1 MLALAGG
8 NEFGARS
15 RQPDMELLAM
25 AGGSDSRV
33 VIVPTAAVDNPRQAA
48 RNGVRYFASLGARA
62 EAAMIVDRASAA
74 DPTLVAQLDT
84 ADLVYLTG
92 GNPWH
97 LLPALRGTPAHDA
110 LRRVHTRGKV
120 VAGSSAGAMALA
132 ALMRQRDGGG
142 WLEALDLARGV
153 AVLVH
158 ADERGIDLVTIGSL
172 RAGLSPGVVLLA
184 IDTQTVLAG
193 DGASWRNLGPG
204 CVIVAPPSGPAM
216 QYNAGDT
223 VSWPLPP

>member
-15 RQPDMELLAM
+15 RRPDTELLAM
-25 AGGSDSRV
+25 AGADGVHV

-48 RNGVRYFASLGARA
+48 RNGVRYFASLGAQA

-74 DPTLVAQLDT
+74 DPALVAQLDA

-97 LLPALRGTPAHDA
+97 LLPALRDTPAHDA
-110 LRRVHTRGKV
+110 LLRLHVRGKV

-142 WLEALDLARGV
+142 WLEGLDLARGV

-158 ADERGIDLVTIGSL
+158 ADERGIDLAAIGAM
-172 RAGLSPGVVLLA
+172 RAGLPPDVVLLA
-184 IDTQTVLAG
+184 IDTQTVLVG
-193 DGASWRNLGPG
+193 DGISWHNLGPG
-204 CVIVAPPSGPAM
+204 RVIVAPPSGPATE
-216 QYNAGDT
+216 YNAGDT
-223 VSWPLPP
+223 VSWLL